1 MARILIIEDE
11 PGIRHNLRRVLR
23 LEGHEVF
30 EAEDGRRGVE
40 LALACAPQLVVCDLM
55 MPGLDGFEVLRELRA
70 NPVTAA
76 VAFCFLTTS
85 AEKDTRQHGLAA
97 GADDYITKPF
107 ELDTLLDLLRRRLP
121 PAA

>member
-1 MARILIIEDE
+1 
-11 PGIRHNLRRVLR
+11 
-23 LEGHEVF
+23 
-30 EAEDGRRGVE
+30 
-40 LALACAPQLVVCDLM
+40 M

-76 VAFCFLTTS
+76 VAFCFLTAS

>member
-11 PGIRHNLRRVLR
+11 PGIRHNLRRALR

-76 VAFCFLTTS
+76 VAFCFLTAS

>member
-55 MPGLDGFEVLRELRA
+55 MPGLDGFEVLRALRA
-70 NPVTAA
+70 NPATAA
-76 VAFCFLTTS
+76 VAFCFLTAS
-85 AEKDTRQHGLAA
+85 AEKDTRHKGLAC
-97 GADDYITKPF
+97 GADEYITKPF
-107 ELDTLLDLLRRRLP
+107 ALADLRELLRRRLP
-121 PAA
+121 PG